1 MTQAYGSQSM
11 AAPLRRVMMRAPGAA
26 MAAADPARWHY
37 GPGFDPARAEAQHAD
52 LAALVADAGAEIVW
66 LDQQDDGLADAVFT
80 HDPSFV
86 TEAGAVILNMGKPLR
101 RAEPALHRA
110 TYEALAIPILGA
122 LPEGATMEGGDTVW
136 IDRQTLAVGRG
147 ARTNQAGI
155 DAVAALL
162 RPQGIEVLGFDLPV
176 WTGGDACLHLMSL
189 ISPLADDLA
198 LVFRPLLPYAFD
210 ALLRDAGWRLVE
222 APEDEFRASF
232 GLNLN
237 VLATAPG
244 ELIAVNGFPQTRA
257 AMEAAG
263 CRVRVFSGDALCI
276 ACEGGP
282 TCLTRPI
289 LRAD

>member
-11 AAPLRRVMMRAPGAA
+11 AAPLRRVMMRAPGPA

-52 LAALVADAGAEIVW
+52 LSALVADSGAEIVW
-66 LDQQDDGLADAVFT
+66 LDQRDDGLADAVFT

-86 TEAGAVILNMGKPLR
+86 TEAGAVILSMGKPLR
-101 RAEPALHRA
+101 RPEPALHRA
-110 TYEALAIPILGA
+110 AYEAHGIPILGA
-122 LPEGATMEGGDTVW
+122 LPEGATMEAGDTVW
-136 IDRQTLAVGRG
+136 VNRQTLAVGRG

-162 RPQGIEVLGFDLPV
+162 RPQGIAVLGFDLPV

-189 ISPLADDLA
+189 ISPLAEDLA

-210 ALLRDAGWRLVE
+210 ALLRDAGWRLIE

-244 ELIAVNGFPQTRA
+244 EVIAVDGFPGTRA
-257 AMEAAG
+257 AMEKAG
-263 CRVRVFSGDALCI
+263 CRVRTFSGDALCI

-289 LRAD
+289 LRAA